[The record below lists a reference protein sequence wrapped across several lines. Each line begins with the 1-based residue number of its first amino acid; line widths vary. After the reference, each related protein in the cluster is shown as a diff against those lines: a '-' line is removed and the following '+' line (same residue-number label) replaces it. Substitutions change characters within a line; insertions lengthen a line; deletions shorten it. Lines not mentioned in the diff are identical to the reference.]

1 MREKVDFFIYFS
13 SPKGVEGREGASELG
28 DMFPKKSGLFIDALP
43 KLQVLI
49 MQKEVQY
56 QCSHSKLFPD
66 SGHVF

>member
-13 SPKGVEGREGASELG
+13 SPKGVEGEGASELG
-28 DMFPKKSGLFIDALP
+28 DMFPKNSGFFIDALP

-66 SGHVF
+66 SGLVF